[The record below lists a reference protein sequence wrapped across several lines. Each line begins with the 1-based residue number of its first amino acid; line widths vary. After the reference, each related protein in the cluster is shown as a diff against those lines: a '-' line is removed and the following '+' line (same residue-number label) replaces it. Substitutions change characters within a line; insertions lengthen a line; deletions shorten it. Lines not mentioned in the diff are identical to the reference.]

1 MFFKTIQI
9 QNLLGENI
17 CHIEQYLI
25 VVEKSVVA
33 DVTTLWKA
41 VAILITWY
49 YIVDI
54 VYPTE
59 CLNAYL
65 FVEKALLNLPLSAK
79 LSNSALQCIS
89 AMDHMELKEN
99 EQNDI

>member
-25 VVEKSVVA
+25 VVEKCVVA
-33 DVTTLWKA
+33 DVATLWKA

-49 YIVDI
+49 YIEI
-54 VYPTE
+54 LE
-59 CLNAYL
+59 I
-65 FVEKALLNLPLSAK
+65 FHLPAK
-79 LSNSALQCIS
+79 SSGYHLATL
-89 AMDHMELKEN
+89 
-99 EQNDI
+99 